1 MPQLHDLFIEP
12 TELFQLKDRND
23 IEKFEELMDEY
34 GDTVP
39 LGLVN
44 HFSLLKAYDFISDR
58 EDRNR
63 IIASLVDI
71 KINTAFLSQD
81 LTSIGADANQIISL
95 AKTNILQSHALDSKD
110 TFIQR
115 INLHCHIS
123 NFVTRYRALWDKI
136 MGFFILFFLPCEY
149 ELFIKAKSRKKKFK
163 QVALSIAFF
172 PKDYVI
178 SLEKLL
184 ENFDNKYRT
193 AEIHGTGTLRKLT
206 FFNHVHIHN
215 QMIGHWNILNDHL
228 HLIGSIFNFPN
239 SINSES

>member
-95 AKTNILQSHALDSKD
+95 AKTNILQFCYTYS
-110 TFIQR
+110 
-115 INLHCHIS
+115 S
-123 NFVTRYRALWDKI
+123 N
-136 MGFFILFFLPCEY
+136 
-149 ELFIKAKSRKKKFK
+149 
-163 QVALSIAFF
+163 
-172 PKDYVI
+172 
-178 SLEKLL
+178 
-184 ENFDNKYRT
+184 
-193 AEIHGTGTLRKLT
+193 
-206 FFNHVHIHN
+206 
-215 QMIGHWNILNDHL
+215 
-228 HLIGSIFNFPN
+228 
-239 SINSES
+239 